1 MPTST
6 IRAAPRR
13 NPPRTVRVSRQN
25 NLVKTA
31 PMGANIATGLTTLP
45 LELHLDIL
53 SHLSCTPVPCVSR
66 DTLDMRERFDSIF
79 ALSKTCTALRRV
91 YHPLL
96 WSNLDARGWRRVPRK
111 RESVAQVVDEDV
123 RLCAK
128 VLRAPDLAELVQV
141 FNVGLSEHSPEIV
154 YKELARC
161 CTTSQVHT
169 LTLPAAF
176 SFYPDKEIFPSLR
189 HMGIHE
195 IGSRTNEFF
204 PELRVTPRLRII
216 LPTSDGSLQEAENAL
231 KRMQNGWKR
240 VHTLQLDE
248 QLLVHAEVEPELIQR
263 ILAIAKEVLRRNLAL
278 DINKESG

>member
-13 NPPRTVRVSRQN
+13 NTPRTVRANRQN

-79 ALSKTCTALRRV
+79 ALSKTCSALRRV

-128 VLRAPDLAELVQV
+128 VLRAPDLAELVQ
-141 FNVGLSEHSPEIV
+141 
-154 YKELARC
+154 
-161 CTTSQVHT
+161 
-169 LTLPAAF
+169 
-176 SFYPDKEIFPSLR
+176 
-189 HMGIHE
+189 
-195 IGSRTNEFF
+195 
-204 PELRVTPRLRII
+204 
-216 LPTSDGSLQEAENAL
+216 
-231 KRMQNGWKR
+231 
-240 VHTLQLDE
+240 
-248 QLLVHAEVEPELIQR
+248 
-263 ILAIAKEVLRRNLAL
+263 
-278 DINKESG
+278 